1 MPDFE
6 RITRAL
12 ELRADPA
19 KAHYHKGL
27 DRGRWE
33 CVIIVAVIA
42 ILYIVSYS

>member
-6 RITRAL
+6 RITRSL

-42 ILYIVSYS
+42 ILCVVSYS

>member
-6 RITRAL
+6 RITQSL

-27 DRGRWE
+27 DRGRWG

-42 ILYIVSYS
+42 ILYVASYS